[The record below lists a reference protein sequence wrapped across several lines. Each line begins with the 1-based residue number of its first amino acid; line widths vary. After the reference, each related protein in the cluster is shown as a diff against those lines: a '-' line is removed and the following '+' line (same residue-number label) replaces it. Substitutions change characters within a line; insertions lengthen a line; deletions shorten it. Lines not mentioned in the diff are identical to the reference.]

1 MKVSEIYMEYLEL
14 SNKYFDT
21 VLSELSKLSDKYG
34 DSKQNIVKFSDI
46 KNNLSPEE
54 NLEGYQISQILNL
67 VNYHKTKG
75 DISSLNNDIDKL
87 LKSGRMSNID
97 IHFNT
102 KHASAK
108 LKISEEIIKDIKKI
122 FS

>member
-1 MKVSEIYMEYLEL
+1 MKVSEIYKEYLEL

-21 VLSELSKLSDKYG
+21 VHSELSKLSDKYG

-54 NLEGYQISQILNL
+54 NLEGYQLSQILNL
-67 VNYHKTKG
+67 VDYHKTKG
-75 DISSLNNDIDKL
+75 DISSLNNDIDRL
-87 LKSGRMSNID
+87 LKTGKMSNID

-102 KHASAK
+102 KHRIAK
-108 LKISEEIIKDIKKI
+108 LKISEEILKDIKKV

>member
-1 MKVSEIYMEYLEL
+1 MKVSEIYKEYLEL
-14 SNKYFDT
+14 SNKYFNI

>member
-1 MKVSEIYMEYLEL
+1 MKVSEIYKEYLEL

-54 NLEGYQISQILNL
+54 HLRRISTITNF
-67 VNYHKTKG
+67 
-75 DISSLNNDIDKL
+75 
-87 LKSGRMSNID
+87 KSCELS
-97 IHFNT
+97 
-102 KHASAK
+102 
-108 LKISEEIIKDIKKI
+108 
-122 FS
+122 

>member
-1 MKVSEIYMEYLEL
+1 MKVSEIYKEYLEL
-14 SNKYFDT
+14 SNKYFD
-21 VLSELSKLSDKYG
+21 VVHSELSKLSDKYG

-54 NLEGYQISQILNL
+54 NLEGYQLSQILNL

-75 DISSLNNDIDKL
+75 DVSSLNNDIDKL
-87 LKSGRMSNID
+87 LKTGKISNID
-97 IHFNT
+97 IYFNT
-102 KHASAK
+102 KHTSAK
-108 LKISEEIIKDIKKI
+108 IKISEEIIKDIKKV

>member
-1 MKVSEIYMEYLEL
+1 MKVSEIYKEYLEL

-54 NLEGYQISQILNL
+54 NLEGYQLSQILNL
-67 VNYHKTKG
+67 VDYHKTKG
-75 DISSLNNDIDKL
+75 DVSSLNNDIDRL
-87 LKSGRMSNID
+87 LKTGKISNID

-102 KHASAK
+102 KHRIAK
-108 LKISEEIIKDIKKI
+108 LKISEEILKDIKKV